1 MADSTSNIPQIA
13 QSQSQKEVLAN
24 ALFDATS
31 TWMIFGRNSLTSAG
45 LTWGYLG
52 GRIYLSGSPS
62 VIANGTITLA
72 ANQTNYVEVNQ
83 LGVVS
88 SNTSGFSLD
97 RAPLYRVVTGA
108 TTVTSYEDHRSSTMF
123 DRLFYARATVAIG
136 APANQNLTFAQAM
149 CHSLVFTGALASN
162 KDIIVPTVAR
172 TYFVFANTTGGQ
184 TITIR
189 TASGTGVTLTDG
201 QRRIIECDGVNVVAF
216 T

>member
-1 MADSTSNIPQIA
+1 MADSTTNIPQIS

-31 TWMIFGRNSLTSAG
+31 IWMIFGRNSLTSSG
-45 LTWGYLG
+45 LIWGYLG
-52 GRIYLSGSPS
+52 GRIYLSGNPT

-83 LGVVS
+83 SGVVS

-108 TTVTSYEDHRSSTMF
+108 TTVTSYEDHRSQTLF
-123 DRLFYARATVAIG
+123 DRVFYGRITVNIG
-136 APANQNLTFAQAM
+136 PANATLTLAQALA
-149 CHSLVFTGALASN
+149 HSIEFTGALNAN
-162 KDIIVPTVAR
+162 RNVTFPTVTR
-172 TYFVFANTTGGQ
+172 SYLLFANTTGGQ
-184 TITIR
+184 TITVK
-189 TASGTGVTLTDG
+189 TAAGTGVTLTDG
-201 QRRIIECDGVNVVAF
+201 QRRIVECDGVNIVAF